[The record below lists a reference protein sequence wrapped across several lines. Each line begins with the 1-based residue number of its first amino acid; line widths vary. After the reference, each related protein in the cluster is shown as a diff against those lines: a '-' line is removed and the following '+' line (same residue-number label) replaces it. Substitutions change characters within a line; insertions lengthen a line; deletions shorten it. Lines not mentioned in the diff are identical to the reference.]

1 MALCWF
7 LVRGLATVCSGA
19 QSTRVLLD
27 ADAAKAA
34 LAAQGCGEKGEG
46 GVVRGGD

>member
-1 MALCWF
+1 MMISDGF
-7 LVRGLATVCSGA
+7 VFVSG
-19 QSTRVLLD
+19 SRPGDYLTGVLLD